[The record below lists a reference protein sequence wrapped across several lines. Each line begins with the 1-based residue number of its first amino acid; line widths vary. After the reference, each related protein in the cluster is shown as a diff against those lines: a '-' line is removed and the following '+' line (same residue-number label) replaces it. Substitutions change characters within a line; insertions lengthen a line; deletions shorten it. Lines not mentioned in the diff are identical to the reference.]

1 MFSVLRS
8 SYLFINIIESI
19 CETPWQDG
27 DGFRLTYV
35 GGSSISPAAFSA
47 AAVTVHTGLYIN
59 EKQLLP
65 NIN

>member
-19 CETPWQDG
+19 CETQWQDG
-27 DGFRLTYV
+27 DGFWLTCV
-35 GGSSISPAAFSA
+35 GGSSFSPAAFSV
-47 AAVTVHTGLYIN
+47 AAVTVYTGLVN

>member
-1 MFSVLRS
+1 MFSVLRC
-8 SYLFINIIESI
+8 SYLFIYIIESI
-19 CETPWQDG
+19 RKTQWHVG

-35 GGSSISPAAFSA
+35 GGSSISPAAFSV
-47 AAVTVHTGLYIN
+47 AAVTVYTGLVN